1 LVCITIICMHVLNSS
16 IIYFSY
22 DFIFMH
28 IGWSIAL
35 LRLSCLLFEPYIVAL
50 LMQMMLNVLFIYI
63 VAMLM
68 HKLLTILFLAV
79 APLQCW
85 FTCHCWVSHLLCDLT
100 ITILMHVMF
109 IVLFVVWMHHC
120 NVDKHDISNY

>member
-1 LVCITIICMHVLNSS
+1 MYTITYMQVLNSS
-16 IIYFSY
+16 IIYFNY
-22 DFIFMH
+22 DLILRH

-35 LRLSCLLFEPYIVAL
+35 LKLSCLLFEPYIVAL

-63 VAMLM
+63 VVMLM
-68 HKLLTILFLAV
+68 HVKFLIVLLVQWLHHYSLD
-79 APLQCW
+79 
-85 FTCHCWVSHLLCDLT
+85 SHVVECPILLCDLT

-120 NVDKHDISNY
+120 DVDKHDISNY